1 MPSQISMR
9 TSPLLS
15 SNRLQVGGKAVISK
29 SSTGDDMKA
38 AARTVGSFLINTH
51 TSIRKPHNMVSV
63 NLNGS
68 CGRTG
73 SPSKCFSMSLPNG
86 NGTVPTRRLETQHHC
101 IEHTNGTVEV
111 PSSTASPPPPKTE
124 GEHSND
130 QSSHTD
136 LSNRGR
142 LMCPELAITYTG
154 TLIGKRAG
162 CLANKQKELEHR
174 MTILQRKLRVR
185 QLHMVHSHVSKQLLF
200 NSEQESFDTDG
211 GSASSL
217 MDSDISM
224 DLSSPL
230 PAGGPSPPPAG
241 GRKGGMHLP
250 IQVDGAS
257 DDAFLPYLPDAE
269 LSTFVEEGSIR
280 LEGRMR
286 NEDSFSSLDSCVS
299 SVTSS
304 EAEENDE
311 PKALTAQLVS
321 LQTLLDSDLTEA
333 SSGEEGEVESADQY
347 CK

>member
-1 MPSQISMR
+1 MPSQISVR

-15 SNRLQVGGKAVISK
+15 SNRIQVGGKAVISK

-51 TSIRKPHNMVSV
+51 TSIRKPHNTVSV

-73 SPSKCFSMSLPNG
+73 NSNPPSKCFSMSLPNG
-86 NGTVPTRRLETQHHC
+86 NGTVPTMRLETQHHPV
-101 IEHTNGTVEV
+101 EHTNGTVEI
-111 PSSTASPPPPKTE
+111 PSLTASPPPPKTE
-124 GEHSND
+124 GKHSND
-130 QSSHTD
+130 QSSCTD

-174 MTILQRKLRVR
+174 MTTLQRKLRVR

-200 NSEQESFDTDG
+200 NNEQESLDTEG

-217 MDSDISM
+217 TDSDISM
-224 DLSSPL
+224 DLSSP
-230 PAGGPSPPPAG
+230 PPAG
-241 GRKGGMHLP
+241 DRKGMHLP

-257 DDAFLPYLPDAE
+257 DDAFLPFLPDSE
-269 LSTFVEEGSIR
+269 LSTFVEEDN
-280 LEGRMR
+280 LNMEGRTR

-304 EAEENDE
+304 EAEENDG
-311 PKALTAQLVS
+311 PRALTAQLVS

-333 SSGEEGEVESADQY
+333 SSDEEGEMESADHY